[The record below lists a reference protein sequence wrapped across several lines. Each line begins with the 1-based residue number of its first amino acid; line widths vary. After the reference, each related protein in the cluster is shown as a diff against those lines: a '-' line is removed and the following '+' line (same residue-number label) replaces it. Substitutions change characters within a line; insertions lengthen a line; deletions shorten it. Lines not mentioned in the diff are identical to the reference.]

1 MDMGL
6 SQPVPAADRI
16 VLRYRET
23 SADYTL
29 AAVQAAQRTRF
40 VFWTGLL
47 FFLLG
52 FGALYARDLGG
63 TVLCAVAGLI
73 IATGLLHGLFAWWQ
87 ARSLPFPSD
96 STVVID
102 QSGIDETTPR
112 MAARM
117 DWAAFGKVFETRQMV
132 FLPRGT
138 AMGFIP
144 RRAFSKDQLDAF
156 RRLVNEHS
164 LKQEPSALD
173 LGTRLVGVAVVVLLY
188 VYALL
193 SFPA

>member
-1 MDMGL
+1 MGL
-6 SQPVPAADRI
+6 SQPDPDADRI

-40 VFWTGLL
+40 VFWTGLF

-63 TVLCAVAGLI
+63 TILCAVAGLI

-102 QSGIDETTPR
+102 ESGIDETTPR
-112 MAARM
+112 MTARM

-144 RRAFSKDQLDAF
+144 RRAFSQDQLDAF
-156 RRLVNEHS
+156 RHLVAQLGLTQKRSLSDTGARL
-164 LKQEPSALD
+164 
-173 LGTRLVGVAVVVLLY
+173 LGAAAVLLLY
-188 VYALL
+188 VYAFV
-193 SFPA
+193 SSWA